1 MPTPGEKRTAVGWA
15 EERSPTMR
23 HPRHLEMLGFVPHPN
38 LRATGFHN
46 LSGVGMPGGRL
57 ASGLGAERRASA
69 RAPTQKRRSA
79 EAQEPEAGEV
89 GLEAAPA
96 RSHNGGRDAGLIV
109 LNVARI
115 YYMIS

>member
-1 MPTPGEKRTAVGWA
+1 
-15 EERSPTMR
+15 
-23 HPRHLEMLGFVPHPN
+23 
-38 LRATGFHN
+38 
-46 LSGVGMPGGRL
+46 L
-57 ASGLGAERRASA
+57 ALNAERQHVL
-69 RAPTQKRRSA
+69 PRRSA